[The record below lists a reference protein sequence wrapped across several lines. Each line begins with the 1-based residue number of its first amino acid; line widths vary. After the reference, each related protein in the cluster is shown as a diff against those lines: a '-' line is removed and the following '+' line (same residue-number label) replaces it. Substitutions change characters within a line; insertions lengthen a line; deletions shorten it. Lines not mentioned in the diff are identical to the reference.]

1 MPAGSCGVRVDRADR
16 SSSIRTVFQAK
27 LSSPRPVPALQT
39 GGLPRLP
46 LMDAVRALAALSIVV
61 YHGASGVGRRP
72 DGLLGQLTGSLHVGV
87 IVFFVISGTLLYR
100 PFVARRLA
108 GRPAPALRPY
118 LTSRFLRIV
127 PGYWVALLIAVP
139 VLGLADVLTP
149 SGLVKYFGF
158 LQIYDPGG
166 SQGLSQAWSLCV
178 ELSFYLALPALAL
191 AIAGTVRGQLAALG
205 VIAVAGLAWPV
216 LAVRG
221 FADDGLTTALFSLPN
236 FLDEFAFGMVL
247 ATVSASI
254 AAGGRPP
261 RWVGWVE
268 RRGGACWALAGLCY
282 VGIILV
288 SGPRG
293 AALGVDLR
301 LVAGNLLPDL
311 MATLVVLPAVFGAPG
326 QGRVRRLLATP
337 VLVRLGVISYGLYLY
352 HPIAYRA
359 FVGQSTGRYV
369 LFSIPLTIVLATASW
384 WLVERPALR
393 LKLRLGSGPVPA
405 EPSPPVLTASR
416 LT

>member
-1 MPAGSCGVRVDRADR
+1 MLR
-16 SSSIRTVFQAK
+16 AK

-46 LMDAVRALAALSIVV
+46 LMDAIRALAALSIVV

-108 GRPAPALRPY
+108 GRPAPALCPY

-139 VLGLADVLTP
+139 VLGLTDVLTP

-178 ELSFYLALPALAL
+178 ELSFYLTLPALAL
-191 AIAGTVRGQLAALG
+191 AIAGTLRGQLAALG
-205 VIAVAGLAWPV
+205 VIALAGLAWPV

-221 FADDGLTTALFSLPN
+221 FAGDGLTTALFSLPN
-236 FLDEFAFGMVL
+236 FLDEFAFGMAL
-247 ATVSASI
+247 ATVSAGL
-254 AAGGRPP
+254 AAGGHPP

-268 RRGGACWALAGLCY
+268 RHAGACWALAGLCY
-282 VGIILV
+282 VGIILI

-293 AALGVDLR
+293 AALGVELR
-301 LVAGNLLPDL
+301 LVAGNLLPDI
-311 MATLVVLPAVFGAPG
+311 MATLIILPAVFGAPG
-326 QGRVRRLLATP
+326 HGRVRRLLAAP
-337 VLVRLGVISYGLYLY
+337 ALVRLGVISYGLYLY
-352 HPIAYRA
+352 HPIAYRT
-359 FVGQSTGRYV
+359 FVEQSTGRYV
-369 LFSIPLTIVLATASW
+369 LFSVPLTIVLATASW

-393 LKLRLGSGPVPA
+393 LKLRFASGPVAA
-405 EPSPPVLTASR
+405 EPPPPVLSASR